1 MTSYP
6 REAGHRRWPTGDP
19 LAIISVQGT
28 VTGWSARARQL
39 LGYYPSEVVGHS
51 ASELLIAREFPKAAG
66 LFLIEARA
74 WSGTAALRHRDGHR
88 VDMDLRLHPSLGD
101 DGAPQAFVVTA
112 TLGTPESEANHDRLM
127 VQWAFAQSSV
137 ALSTYSSPPRA
148 GPARAQPSPTVQMAW
163 PAPAGGAKAT
173 AAQPGASAGK
183 RRGVEAHSAQYSDI
197 LGPGRADEAFS
208 QCVRR
213 VAQGGEPIRY
223 ERLAPDVRSAHRR
236 AWTIELWPVRNP
248 DTGEV
253 AGVGAAAFDS
263 SEQFATRQRLALLS
277 EAGTRIGTTSSVT
290 RTAQQLADLA
300 VPRFADSAS
309 VDLLDAVTR
318 GKEAP
323 PGPAAPMMLRR
334 VAHQSTDGISSGAM
348 TGNVCSYPPFSPP
361 ARALASGRAV
371 LCGTDDPDFTEWV
384 AAGVGR
390 SARFEEY
397 GFHSLLA
404 TPLQAR
410 GVTLGV
416 AVFARAAGS
425 EAYGHDDLILAEG
438 LASRAAVSVDTAR
451 RFSQERAKAL
461 SFQLSLLPRHLPK
474 QAAIEVAH
482 RYLPIGR
489 GAKVGGDWFDVVPLS
504 GTRVALVV
512 GDVVGHGI
520 PASAAMGR
528 LRTAVRTLAAVDL
541 PPDELLTQLDELVIQ
556 LTSSTDAL
564 AQNEPDAAEIGATC
578 LYAVYDPVSRV
589 CNVASAGHLPP
600 IVLLPDGTVEVVRLT
615 PGPPLGIGGVP
626 FESTE
631 LELPEGSLL
640 SLYTDGLVEV
650 RGHDLGLGLERLCT
664 ALAAAVP
671 SLDVSCDIILK
682 AMLPESPADDV
693 ALLLARTRALHTDQ
707 VAAWSLPADP
717 EVVAEARAQVSRQLS
732 AWGLA
737 DAAYATELVVSELVT
752 NAIRYGAPPIGL
764 RLIRDRTL
772 ICEVSDTSS
781 AAPHMRRAH
790 TYDEGGRG
798 LQMVAQLTQGW
809 GARHTSTG
817 KTIWAEQ
824 RLPVDRP

>member
-6 REAGHRRWPTGDP
+6 REAGHSRWSIGDP
-19 LAIISVQGT
+19 LAIINAQGT
-28 VTGWSARARQL
+28 VTGWSERARQL
-39 LGYYPSEVVGHS
+39 LGYHPPEVVGHS
-51 ASELLIAREFPKAAG
+51 AADLLIVGKFPKVAG
-66 LFLIEARA
+66 LSLIEARE
-74 WSGTAALRHRDGHR
+74 WSGAAALRHLDGHR
-88 VDMDLRLHPSLGD
+88 VDLNLHLHPSLGD
-101 DGAPQAFVVTA
+101 DGTPQAFVVTA
-112 TLGTPESEANHDRLM
+112 SAEAAEADHDRLM
-127 VQWAFAQSSV
+127 VEWAFDQSTV
-137 ALSTYSSPPRA
+137 ALSTYSTTSSSAQGRV
-148 GPARAQPSPTVQMAW
+148 QPSPTEGTAG
-163 PAPAGGAKAT
+163 PAVVDGAQSTAGQA
-173 AAQPGASAGK
+173 GASEG
-183 RRGVEAHSAQYSDI
+183 RRRAAEACAWRYSDV
-197 LGPGRADEAFS
+197 LDSDRADEALS

-213 VAQGGEPIRY
+213 VAQAAEPMRY
-223 ERLAPDVRSAHRR
+223 ERLAPDLRSAHQR

-253 AGVGAAAFDS
+253 AGVGSAAFDS
-263 SEQFATRQRLALLS
+263 SKEFATRQRLALLN

-309 VDLLDAVTR
+309 VELLDAVTR
-318 GKEAP
+318 GKAAP
-323 PGPAAPMMLRR
+323 SAPAAAMTLRR
-334 VAHQSTDGISSGAM
+334 VAHQSAEGIPDAV
-348 TGNVCSYPPFSPP
+348 TGEVTAYPAFSPA
-361 ARALASGRAV
+361 ARALANGRTV
-371 LCGTDDPDFTEWV
+371 LCGTDDPDFSGWV
-384 AAGVGR
+384 ADVMGR
-390 SARFEEY
+390 SAPVEEC

-410 GVTLGV
+410 GTILGI
-416 AVFARAAGS
+416 AVFARAEGS
-425 EAYGHDDLILAEG
+425 EPYEHDDLPLAEG
-438 LASRAAVSVDTAR
+438 LASRAAISVDNAR
-451 RFSQERAKAL
+451 RFSVERAKAL
-461 SFQLSLLPRHLPK
+461 TFQRSLLPRHLPK
-474 QAAIEVAH
+474 QAAVEVAH
-482 RYLPIGR
+482 RYLPIGK
-489 GAKVGGDWFDVVPLS
+489 GSQVGGDWFDVVPLS
-504 GTRVALVV
+504 GTRIALVV

-520 PASAAMGR
+520 HASAAMGR

-556 LTSSTDAL
+556 LTLNSDTL
-564 AQNEPDAAEIGATC
+564 APNEPDAAEVGATC

-589 CNVASAGHLPP
+589 CTLASAGHVPP
-600 IVLLPDGTVEVVRLT
+600 AVLLPDGTVEVVQLN
-615 PGPPLGIGGVP
+615 PGPLLGVGGVP

-631 LELPEGSLL
+631 LELPEGSML
-640 SLYTDGLVEV
+640 SLYTDGLIEV
-650 RGHDLGLGLERLCT
+650 RGHDLGLGIERLCE
-664 ALAAAVP
+664 ALASAVP

-732 AWGLA
+732 AWGLD

-752 NAIRYGAPPIGL
+752 NAIRYGDSPIGL

-772 ICEVSDTSS
+772 ICEVSDASS

-809 GARHTSTG
+809 GARHTPTG

-824 RLPVDRP
+824 RLPADRP